1 MPRRNRQSRAHARAL
16 EAANAAKHEKKLEK
30 DAQEAALADR
40 IAEIKKMPTKAT
52 LDLKDLLSGNIGC
65 LCPECG
71 PDGRG
76 GANGLIS
83 PEMLKAKGA
92 LSKKGP
98 AVDELKHHGINFEA
112 TEEAPKLDAN
122 WAKFTLTAL
131 MQKGAYYLS
140 PIMTAIGLGSATGSA
155 AAMDAEP
162 AEPATTGACTETP
175 VSSPAQKTRR
185 FASPAFEFGSVTP
198 MKDLETRMDRAG
210 RKEESL
216 LDQTGSSVGL
226 LFHNDVGKVGDIGVS
241 DRRTQRTQDK
251 LEAREKEKERQRIVA
266 IRSALFANA
275 VTYEMYKLV
284 NWDDYVENKI
294 LDDKEHDDVMEVLYR
309 ASNVVLEDNM
319 KRARDLSDLVHDKAR
334 RRAADYD
341 SRSSWP
347 CSANKDP
354 NRKVLKVDTCWDTS
368 GYVAPNAWCHVKDW
382 LTGCTVAGVHV
393 SKDKDVRRIAEPG
406 RCIMGFE
413 HSSGDMD
420 KHATIACFEYLT
432 KAWPNITADVVKDGD
447 VKGDHVLEIGGCGT
461 WREFRCHCHLIKNL
475 RKLLLGKMMTG
486 AECPGNCGGDGR
498 LCKNVKGWRFCI
510 VIANKAYARVYDIL
524 GRAQLVAFPEWDE
537 DFGSAELPIG
547 VVDSEERK
555 LMLAAAIAQAETE
568 LTSMVYHFIGEC
580 DKGGCTHGEL
590 PENHPRFKCKG
601 QLKAF
606 IKIIDTFKKQLPMA
620 LSPYG
625 LVHINDVE
633 SDHAVIRY
641 KRQKGIKRS
650 AHKQHLCVNLGQ
662 LHCQQL
668 DLGKWGVHTAYIE
681 EIIKVLEVTYGVHI
695 PVPKRE
701 RERLDADYQG
711 RLENWRR
718 RQLPRWM
725 EVRRLYVARR
735 RMSQKDQIAKAA
747 YKSGGGE
754 ASHEADSR
762 AANEKAFFGGK
773 AIALHENYDEIEE
786 AFGHEDAREDG
797 QSELDIAVAI

>member
-1 MPRRNRQSRAHARAL
+1 MKGRETRTER
-16 EAANAAKHEKKLEK
+16 
-30 DAQEAALADR
+30 ADR
-40 IAEIKKMPTKAT
+40 
-52 LDLKDLLSGNIGC
+52 
-65 LCPECG
+65 
-71 PDGRG
+71 
-76 GANGLIS
+76 
-83 PEMLKAKGA
+83 KG
-92 LSKKGP
+92 
-98 AVDELKHHGINFEA
+98 
-112 TEEAPKLDAN
+112 
-122 WAKFTLTAL
+122 
-131 MQKGAYYLS
+131 
-140 PIMTAIGLGSATGSA
+140 
-155 AAMDAEP
+155 
-162 AEPATTGACTETP
+162 
-175 VSSPAQKTRR
+175 
-185 FASPAFEFGSVTP
+185 EF
-198 MKDLETRMDRAG
+198 
-210 RKEESL
+210 L
-216 LDQTGSSVGL
+216 LDQTESSVGL
-226 LFHNDVGKVGDIGVS
+226 LLHSEVGKVGDLGVPE
-241 DRRTQRTQDK
+241 RRTQETQDK
-251 LEAREKEKERQRIVA
+251 LDARGKEKDRQRIVA

-275 VTYEMYKLV
+275 VTYEMYKLA
-284 NWDDYVENKI
+284 NWGDYVENKI

-319 KRARDLSDLVHDKAR
+319 KRARELSDLVHDKAR
-334 RRAADYD
+334 RRALDYD
-341 SRSSWP
+341 SRASWP

-393 SKDKDVRRIAEPG
+393 SKDKDVRGIAEGG

-420 KHATIACFEYLT
+420 KHATIACFEYLAA
-432 KAWPNITADVVKDGD
+432 AWPNITADVVKDGD
-447 VKGDHVLEIGGCGT
+447 VKGSHVSEIEGCGT

-475 RKLLLGKMMTG
+475 RKLLLEKMMTG

-498 LCKNVKGWRFCI
+498 PCKNVKGWRFCTA
-510 VIANKAYARVYDIL
+510 IANKAYARVYDIL

-537 DFGSAELPIG
+537 DFELVQLPID
-547 VVDSEERK
+547 VVDSEERN

-568 LTSMVYHFIGEC
+568 LTSMVYHFIGKC
-580 DKGGCTHGEL
+580 DTGGCTHGEL

-601 QLKAF
+601 QLKVF

-625 LVHINDVE
+625 LLHINDVE
-633 SDHAVIRY
+633 SDHAVIRH
-641 KRQKGIKRS
+641 KRPKGIKRS

-701 RERLDADYQG
+701 RERLDADYQS

-725 EVRRLYVARR
+725 KVRRLYVARR

-747 YKSGGGE
+747 YKSGGGG
-754 ASHEADSR
+754 ASHEANSR
-762 AANEKAFFGGK
+762 AANEGAFFGGK
-773 AIALHENYDEIEE
+773 AIALHENYDEIE
-786 AFGHEDAREDG
+786 AACGHEDARGDG
-797 QSELDIAVAI
+797 QGELDIEVTI